1 MVPHLAEELW
11 KKIGYK
17 KSLVS
22 EQSWPSADLK
32 FISTDSINIVIQ
44 VNGKEELV
52 LKIPK
57 DLTAEETKVLLMKR
71 RYKRN
76 YRR

>member
-17 KSLVS
+17 ESLVS
-22 EQSWPSADLK
+22 EQSWPSANLK

-44 VNGKEELV
+44 VKWKE
-52 LKIPK
+52 KTSIK
-57 DLTAEETKVLLMKR
+57 
-71 RYKRN
+71 N
-76 YRR
+76 S